1 MSLLMKVALDADL
14 PSAYSIEEEVE
25 AICHYTTGASRGT
38 IEVSL
43 AEGDRSIDKA
53 RRAVS
58 SVARKHGATIVSERK
73 MDDSVSFKLSKPI
86 AQDAD
91 DGKWVTINGSHIH
104 LNE

>member
-1 MSLLMKVALDADL
+1 MKVALDAEL

-43 AEGDRSIDKA
+43 DEGDRSIDKA

-86 AQDAD
+86 AMD
-91 DGKWVTINGSHIH
+91 DDDKKDNA
-104 LNE
+104 EEPQKKEEER